1 MMMEKNFLLFILLI
15 VPQFVFSQ
23 EVAIERP
30 AILGIDKMIFL
41 VRDYQVVRDY
51 YGKSFLQI

>member
-1 MMMEKNFLLFILLI
+1 MMMKNFFLLFILLI

-30 AILGIDKMIFL
+30 AIWGIDKMTFL
-41 VRDYQVVRDY
+41 VSDYQVVRDY